1 MVDVEPLRLAAY
13 HLTNS
18 DLSAA
23 LSSQNLVSPSGTE
36 KIGDREYLV
45 EANSTPSSIADLN
58 DLPIR
63 AANGSVITLKDV
75 ACVHNG
81 YTPQTSLVRENG
93 IASALLTVL
102 KNGAA
107 STLTIVDLVKAALP
121 SIKAGLPSQLTLPAF

>member
-1 MVDVEPLRLAAY
+1 
-13 HLTNS
+13 
-18 DLSAA
+18 
-23 LSSQNLVSPSGTE
+23 
-36 KIGDREYLV
+36 
-45 EANSTPSSIADLN
+45 
-58 DLPIR
+58 
-63 AANGSVITLKDV
+63 VITLKDV

-81 YTPQTSLVRENG
+81 CTPQTSLVRENG